1 MCGIWGIFRTASPL
15 REEEHSWMRTA
26 PAALRH
32 RGPDGSGVETF
43 LDGSCVL
50 GHTRLA
56 IIELVGGA

>member
-1 MCGIWGIFRTASPL
+1 
-15 REEEHSWMRTA
+15 MRTA